1 MARETI
7 LIVDDDEDIREII
20 TLYLENE
27 NYNVISAINGNQA
40 IASAFLMKP
49 DLIILDI
56 MLPDLDGIEVC
67 QEIRKKLSTSIIFLS
82 SKSTSNDKYTGLIA
96 GGDDYVCKP
105 FDSMELLA
113 RVKAHL
119 RRNRIL
125 EISNI
130 KNTSVN
136 QISYP
141 NLSIDLNNYV
151 VVVKGIGYKFCT
163 Q

>member
-56 MLPDLDGIEVC
+56 MLPDLDGIKYV
-67 QEIRKKLSTSIIFLS
+67 KKYVKNYPPLLFFLAA
-82 SKSTSNDKYTGLIA
+82 NLHQMINTGLIV

-119 RRNRIL
+119 RKTVYWKSLI
-125 EISNI
+125 
-130 KNTSVN
+130 
-136 QISYP
+136 
-141 NLSIDLNNYV
+141 
-151 VVVKGIGYKFCT
+151 
-163 Q
+163 